1 MFNLRS
7 YKLLDIAIFDVVMTF
22 IFAIILQKYYA
33 KNTNIMTVFLILII
47 IAIFIHY
54 IFNIPT
60 KLNYYLNL
68 SKDPRLIL
76 K

>member
-1 MFNLRS
+1 MFNPRS
-7 YKLLDIAIFDVVMTF
+7 YKLLDIAVFDVIMTF
-22 IFAIILQKYYA
+22 LFAVVLQKYYI
-33 KNTNIMTVFLILII
+33 KKINIITLFLILII
-47 IAIFIHY
+47 IAIFVHY

-60 KLNYYLNL
+60 KLNYYLSL

>member
-1 MFNLRS
+1 MFNPRS

-22 IFAIILQKYYA
+22 LFAVVLQKYYI
-33 KNTNIMTVFLILII
+33 KNINVITLFLILII
-47 IAIFIHY
+47 IAIFVHY

-68 SKDPRLIL
+68 SKDPRLNL

>member
-1 MFNLRS
+1 MFNPRS

-22 IFAIILQKYYA
+22 LFAIVLQKYYI
-33 KNTNIMTVFLILII
+33 KNINVITLFLILII
-47 IAIFIHY
+47 IAIFVHY